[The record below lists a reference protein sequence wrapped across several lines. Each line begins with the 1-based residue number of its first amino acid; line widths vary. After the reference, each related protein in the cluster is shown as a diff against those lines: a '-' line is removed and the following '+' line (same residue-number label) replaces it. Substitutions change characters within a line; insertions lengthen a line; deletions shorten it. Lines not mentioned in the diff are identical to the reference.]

1 MNDRYIQIEV
11 DERGHHG
18 YACFDEDTRLEI
30 IAADVGLP
38 GAVVRIDPDS
48 TPCVRRKRLSNGE
61 PVEHCISDSFT
72 PLLNRAAAATRAAM
86 IGPVPSGVERVF
98 VNAC

>member
-11 DERGHHG
+11 DEHGHRD

-30 IAADVGLP
+30 IAADVGMP
-38 GAVVRIDPDS
+38 GVVVRIDPDS
-48 TPCVRRKRLSNGE
+48 LSCFRRKRLGNGE
-61 PVEHCISDSFT
+61 YVEHCIAESFHT
-72 PLLNRAAAATRAAM
+72 LLNRAAHATRTAM

-98 VNAC
+98 VDAQ